1 MDGLKTVFKRKG
13 LKTGLV
19 AFKLKQ
25 SLKLPGRKYV
35 MSVAGKVSGPDAL
48 VASLLYS
55 VVKLDVG
62 SAQDTLQAQGYD
74 FTLAEDTSGDPCRS
88 MLPEALCTL
97 FARQL
102 AHGIC
107 LLGELRSRNGMP
119 FCRAS
124 RQSATRRVM
133 SCLDPGSRRLG

>member
-74 FTLAEDTSGDPCRS
+74 FTLVEDTSGDPCRS

-97 FARQL
+97 FARPL
-102 AHGIC
+102 AHGIYA
-107 LLGELRSRNGMP
+107 LLGEGAESERDAFLQGIQAVGYPPCDVMP
-119 FCRAS
+119 
-124 RQSATRRVM
+124 
-133 SCLDPGSRRLG
+133 